1 MNSTLMLVNGRL
13 NNRSEKSGA
22 GGGNAL
28 PPGGEKSGGGIARG
42 GKSPGGEKSGGGNA
56 RFPIPYPTMLMVTN
70 LDNPQCTILPVQS
83 HSMVVGPIVPT

>member
-28 PPGGEKSGGGIARG
+28 PPGGEKSGGGNAR
-42 GKSPGGEKSGGGNA
+42 GGEKSGGGKV
-56 RFPIPYPTMLMVTN
+56 RGGKCPFPVAPLLIVHVCSSLSAFCC
-70 LDNPQCTILPVQS
+70 LSD
-83 HSMVVGPIVPT
+83 VVLK

>member
-42 GKSPGGEKSGGGNA
+42 GKSPGGE
-56 RFPIPYPTMLMVTN
+56 M
-70 LDNPQCTILPVQS
+70 PVS
-83 HSMVVGPIVPT
+83 RCGTVIIDCIFKHATVVNVDDVLRVL

>member
-28 PPGGEKSGGGIARG
+28 PQG
-42 GKSPGGEKSGGGNA
+42 GKSPGGELPGGGSPGGGKCP
-56 RFPIPYPTMLMVTN
+56 FPTFYIPNHFRENQHGKNFHKVLFLYAN
-70 LDNPQCTILPVQS
+70 
-83 HSMVVGPIVPT
+83 